1 MNAIGQAIEGIGNQ
15 DLYIIQN
22 ILHVQSDFIEKMEDI
37 FKIATIGFSFHDYG
51 REAVI
56 IALNLT
62 RYGPINSVAD
72 EIMITERK
80 AEIVA

>member
-1 MNAIGQAIEGIGNQ
+1 M
-15 DLYIIQN
+15 
-22 ILHVQSDFIEKMEDI
+22 
-37 FKIATIGFSFHDYG
+37 
-51 REAVI
+51 